1 MSPPASWIATR
12 PTIDM
17 AAAAA
22 ALERWWGIRG
32 DLSDLPSE
40 RDRNILVRS
49 ADESPA
55 RLLKIANLVEDP
67 ALLEAQGVAMAR
79 LADAGVPVQSLVPA
93 RDGRELVDLGDPGP
107 PWARL
112 LTWIDGRPLATV
124 AQPSL
129 SLLGDLGEMMGRS
142 ATALLDVDV
151 PAARRDFQWDVMRS
165 ESVVAGNIGDVPD
178 PARRELL
185 ERTLTALRERLVP
198 RLSGLRM
205 SVIHNDANDHNVLV
219 DEAGE
224 QLVGLLDFGDLV
236 WSVTAH
242 EAAVAATYV
251 MFDRPEPLEALAA
264 VAAGFDRTCRLTDD
278 ELDAL
283 PDLVLARVA
292 TSVAIAARQTRLDAD
307 PYLGISE
314 TPAWALLGRLDALPP
329 GAARAA
335 IRAAVGR

>member
-1 MSPPASWIATR
+1 LAPPASWIATR

-17 AAAAA
+17 AAATT

-32 DLSDLPSE
+32 DLTDLPSE
-40 RDRNILVRS
+40 RDRNLLVRP
-49 ADESPA
+49 ADTGAA
-55 RLLKIANLVEDP
+55 RVLKIANMVEDP
-67 ALLEAQGVAMAR
+67 TLLEAQGVAMTR
-79 LADAGVPVQSLVPA
+79 LAAAGVPVQRLIPA
-93 RDGRELVDLGDPGP
+93 RDGRPIVDLGDPGP

-124 AQPSL
+124 SHPSPSL
-129 SLLGDLGEMMGRS
+129 LRDLGETMGRC
-142 ATALLDVDV
+142 ATALLDLDL
-151 PAARRDFQWDVMRS
+151 PAARRDFQWDVMRA
-165 ESVVAGNIGDVPD
+165 ESVVAGNLGDVPD
-178 PARRELL
+178 PERRALL
-185 ERTLTALRERLVP
+185 ERTLAALRERLVP

-224 QLVGLLDFGDLV
+224 RLVGLLDFGDLV

-264 VAAGFDRTCRLTDD
+264 VVAGFDRTCPFSAE

-292 TSVAIAARQTRLDAD
+292 TSVAIAARQTRLDPD

-314 TPAWALLGRLDALPP
+314 TPAWALLARLDALPP

-335 IRAAVGR
+335 VASAVGR